1 MSFGGSLPSGLVDF
15 MASQPAV
22 GGGPRVIE
30 PEPDEPTTRPR
41 RVADQLD
48 ASNLAGPVPT
58 NLSGDSQPFDYSQIL
73 SRGVGDSGQPQ
84 MDTSPPPM
92 VSGGGPQIS
101 NAETG
106 PVMGMAGSMP
116 SARDGTG
123 LSNPAIPQTPYD
135 RLNNGTPMPTMQDQ
149 KYQDMGR
156 GASAKAAFLQGLSH
170 GGLIGG
176 GLNAL
181 IGVLDKGY
189 GRQAQYNQ
197 DAQRW
202 YNTKDAQLQVE
213 QRDPLLQHRLAVG
226 QFEEELPGRIQ
237 QQQAY
242 QTAIGGR
249 QLAVG
254 EQRDEN
260 RQTLQDKKDAAALEL
275 LGATWDAKSKAKLNE
290 RFQDIKA
297 EAAEIGNINHGLSDD
312 ELRSKAA
319 QGIALEQKADLAKKN
334 AQISNYAR
342 LASDS
347 KQRIDQSRQ
356 RIGIALTNAQTA
368 QARLA
373 QSGASLAQRTANESI
388 VNQLKALGSHA
399 ASLRREHATQAEIL
413 NSMNTSPEQWDA
425 AEKAIQGINKDLNDL
440 DVQQRGITGAPA
452 RGAKGAPPT
461 PQHKVGDIVKTH
473 DGKRIKITGIKP
485 NGDVDYD
492 EVP

>member
-1 MSFGGSLPSGLVDF
+1 MGFGSLPSGLVDF
-15 MASQPAV
+15 MASQPNT
-22 GGGPRVIE
+22 GGPRVIE

-41 RVADQLD
+41 RAMQLD

-58 NLSGDSQPFDYSQIL
+58 QLNGGSAPFDYSQIL
-73 SRGVGDSGQPQ
+73 SRGVTDTGQPQ
-84 MDTSPPPM
+84 MDTSPNRADTIESPTQGRFTVDGMGVPRETPPAAIR
-92 VSGGGPQIS
+92 P
-101 NAETG
+101 
-106 PVMGMAGSMP
+106 MG
-116 SARDGTG
+116 
-123 LSNPAIPQTPYD
+123 LNNPAIPQTPYD

-202 YNTKDAQLQVE
+202 FNTKDAQLQVE

-242 QTAIGGR
+242 QQAIGNR
-249 QLAVG
+249 TVNV
-254 EQRDEN
+254 EN
-260 RQTLQDKKDAAALEL
+260 VKHDNKMEEIDSKDADSYARAGLHEDAKTNRRYNERYNLLRNSSANAGKSDTEMRNDAAA
-275 LGATWDAKSKAKLNE
+275 T
-290 RFQDIKA
+290 IKA
-297 EAAEIGNINHGLSDD
+297 EDDVKLANDKLRGSRITEAIAASKEHIKTANANLALSRQR
-312 ELRSKAA
+312 L
-319 QGIALEQKADLAKKN
+319 DLAKQSLQQRKDQSTQTMAQRADFKDRDERWKALNETVTELKGRHTGLTRIVSDPFANKDSDLYKN
-334 AQISNYAR
+334 AEKELY
-342 LASDS
+342 
-347 KQRIDQSRQ
+347 
-356 RIGIALTNAQTA
+356 
-368 QARLA
+368 
-373 QSGASLAQRTANESI
+373 E
-388 VNQLKALGSHA
+388 VNGQLKKAGEDAKAL
-399 ASLRREHATQAEIL
+399 
-413 NSMNTSPEQWDA
+413 
-425 AEKAIQGINKDLNDL
+425 
-440 DVQQRGITGAPA
+440 APA
-452 RGAKGAPPT
+452 KGQSAAPPAN
-461 PQHKVGDIVKTH
+461 PAGHKVGDIVKAP